1 MGFMNNISVKAK
13 LSLIMGFM
21 ALMMLGG
28 GAIGLGGIVLSNAA
42 LEDTYKNRLEPTR
55 MIGRIMLLM
64 NDNRAQVMLALQH
77 QPGGQFADMHDHPVA
92 MHTDAI
98 IKNRDE
104 ITAIVDEY
112 KKREIS
118 AEEKALADKYAASRA
133 QFVNEGLVAAREAI
147 LADDYQAANGILLTK
162 INPLYRTAVGDAD
175 ALLQKTVDIA
185 KADYD
190 QSVQRY
196 ALIRNVAIGGTLL
209 GVVLAIAVTTL
220 LIRSIVHPL
229 REAIGHFQEI
239 AQGNLTGHVTL
250 TSRDEVGQ
258 LMAALASMQ
267 DQLRTLIGRVVNA
280 STEIQDSSS
289 KLNAEMFQVV
299 EHSETQHDRVQE
311 VASAME
317 EVSMSVTEVAASAEN
332 TAKAAVE
339 SQGIVS
345 GSIAQMGKSMDATAR
360 VVEAVQSSSGTIAE
374 LSQAIQRIGDIT
386 NTIKDIAEQTNLL
399 ALNAAIEAARA
410 GEQGRGFAVVAD
422 EVRKLA
428 ERTATSTTDI
438 SRTVGEIQ
446 ATTENAVYSMNLAV
460 KEVEEGITLM
470 KASGQNLDQITAT
483 SGHVTDMAQHI
494 AAAAKQQSV
503 ASEDVAR
510 NMERISALIEEN
522 TNSAQAA
529 WKATESLSQT
539 AETLRGL
546 VERFRVSG

>member
-1 MGFMNNISVKAK
+1 MGFMNNISVRAK

-21 ALMMLGG
+21 IVMMLGG
-28 GAIGLGGIVLSNAA
+28 GAIGLGGIVLTNTA
-42 LEDTYKNRLEPTR
+42 LEDTYKNRLEPTK

-77 QPGGQFADMHDHPVA
+77 QPGSPFVDMHDHPVS

-104 ITAIVDEY
+104 ITAIVEEY
-112 KKREIS
+112 KTRTLTP
-118 AEEKALADKYAASRA
+118 EEQTLAGKYAASRA
-133 QFVNEGLVAAREAI
+133 QFVAEGLVAAREAI
-147 LADDYQAANGILLTK
+147 LAGDYPAANQILLTK

-175 ALLQKTVDIA
+175 ALLQKTLDTA
-185 KADYD
+185 KADYAK
-190 QSVQRY
+190 SVERY

-209 GVVLAIAVTTL
+209 GVMLAIAAAAL

-229 REAIGHFQEI
+229 HEAIGHFREI
-239 AQGNLTGHVTL
+239 SQGNLTGHVEL
-250 TSRDEVGQ
+250 SSRDEIGQ

-267 DQLRTLIGRVVNA
+267 DQLRTLISRIVNA
-280 STEIQDSSS
+280 AAEIQGSSS

-317 EVSMSVTEVAASAEN
+317 EVSMSVTEVASSAEN
-332 TAKAAVE
+332 TAKAAVA

-345 GSIAQMGKSMDATAR
+345 SSIAQMGKSMDATAR
-360 VVEAVQSSSGTIAE
+360 VVEAVQASSGTIAE

-428 ERTATSTTDI
+428 ERTASSTTDI
-438 SRTVGEIQ
+438 SHTVNEIQ
-446 ATTENAVYSMNLAV
+446 STTANAVSSMNLAV

-470 KASGQNLDQITAT
+470 KASGKNLDQITAT

-510 NMERISALIEEN
+510 NMEKISALIEEN
-522 TNSAQAA
+522 TGSAQAA
-529 WKATESLSQT
+529 WKATESLSNT

-546 VERFRVSG
+546 VERFRVAG